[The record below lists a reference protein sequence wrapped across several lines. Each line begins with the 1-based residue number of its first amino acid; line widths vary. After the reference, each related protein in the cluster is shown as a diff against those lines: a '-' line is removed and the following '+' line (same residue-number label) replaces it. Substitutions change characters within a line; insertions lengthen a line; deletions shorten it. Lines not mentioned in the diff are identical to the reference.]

1 MLWALAAAGMQVGS
15 ALMGYQA
22 DKATAKAQ
30 QAFQKYRNT
39 MTQLSNA
46 MTQNAITS
54 NELIEMEASKREAL
68 QIQGNYQEA
77 AGAVQVQA
85 GSAYTAGRS
94 VDRSMHELKLGAQMA
109 ESVRQ
114 ENLINAWQGYDAQR
128 KNAAMSAAMQQDH
141 SYIPTPKLSSYLF
154 KAAANIASGQA
165 SGSGGNLMGD
175 LSRVRTYFT
184 GR

>member
-1 MLWALAAAGMQVGS
+1 MWALAAAGMQIGS
-15 ALMGYQA
+15 SLMNYQA

-30 QAFQKYRNT
+30 QAFQRYRNT
-39 MTQLSNA
+39 MTHLSNA

-54 NELIEMEASKREAL
+54 NELIEMESSKREAL
-68 QIQGNYQEA
+68 QIQENYQAA
-77 AGAVQVQA
+77 AGATQVQA
-85 GSAYTAGRS
+85 GAAYTAGRS

-109 ESVRQ
+109 ETVRQ
-114 ENLINAWQGYDAQR
+114 ENLVNAWQGYDAQR

-141 SYIPTPKLSSYLF
+141 SYIPTPKLGSYLF

-165 SGSGGNLMGD
+165 SGTGGNLSGD
-175 LSRVRTYFT
+175 LSKFSSYFT